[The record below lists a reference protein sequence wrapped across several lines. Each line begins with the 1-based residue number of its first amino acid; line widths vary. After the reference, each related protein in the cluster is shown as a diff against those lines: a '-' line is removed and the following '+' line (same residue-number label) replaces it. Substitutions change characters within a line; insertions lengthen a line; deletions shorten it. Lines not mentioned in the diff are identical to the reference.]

1 MGFAMCA
8 IFAIPGY
15 PYKLEPIII
24 NCLLSIGSMDYNF
37 KFAIPGFTTIDFDHI
52 WLTYLSSELFPLNNL
67 PTGEIHVYA
76 TFHVSSDGTMMPI
89 GIVKGCGIR
98 LVYEQDNGYMGPGYN
113 IEETPEVGS
122 SSSHCISPVFMKHNF
137 RKFELLPLIT
147 EIKLVLPRQTST
159 PDQPKEEITLS
170 MNGVFPNIAPNI
182 IEYPWEDLKVDNR
195 GKIESLEVMLL
206 IQWLQ
211 NRFSDPQF
219 RYRSSQC
226 QPLQFHICLLGS
238 EISKWFSDWSNQSS
252 VDTQLLSSKHD
263 ELMGFALSV
272 HQELRTPMT
281 QPKPA
286 PPPERQRQTTPSDS
300 GNQKAPD
307 NHMCRAPL
315 KQVFSIEDLGN
326 V

>member
-1 MGFAMCA
+1 
-8 IFAIPGY
+8 
-15 PYKLEPIII
+15 
-24 NCLLSIGSMDYNF
+24 MDYNF
-37 KFAIPGFTTIDFDHI
+37 KFAIPSFTTIDFDHI

-89 GIVKGCGIR
+89 GTVKGCGIR
-98 LVYEQDNGYMGPGYN
+98 LVYEQNNGYMGPSYT

-122 SSSHCISPVFMKHNF
+122 SSSHCISP
-137 RKFELLPLIT
+137 
-147 EIKLVLPRQTST
+147 
-159 PDQPKEEITLS
+159 
-170 MNGVFPNIAPNI
+170 
-182 IEYPWEDLKVDNR
+182 VDNR

-206 IQWLQ
+206 IQWLQIVTELVLLGKPQ

-238 EISKWFSDWSNQSS
+238 EISKWCSDWSNQSS
-252 VDTQLLSSKHD
+252 VDTRLLSSKHD
-263 ELMGFALSV
+263 ELMGFALSGYV
-272 HQELRTPMT
+272 KQCGIRPLYEQDIPQTPVTESSSSPNCIPPIFMRRSIRNFELVPPMT

-286 PPPERQRQTTPSDS
+286 PPPESHRQTTPSDS

-315 KQVFSIEDLGN
+315 KQVFSIEDSGN